1 MGASAARNPISS
13 HISLPEMA
21 LNTVIYYA
29 AMRGID
35 YLSEAVTV
43 EAAPAQTETKPSA
56 APAKEALAAE
66 KKRREDEKKHKKKVE
81 EIQRS
86 NIIFDVK
93 PLGDD
98 TDLNE
103 MEKVVRAITLDGLTW
118 GPSKFVDIAYG
129 VKKLQIS
136 CVVVDDK
143 VFTEDIEEGIM
154 AHEELVQSV
163 DIASFTKV

>member
-1 MGASAARNPISS
+1 MIFSS
-13 HISLPEMA
+13 YVSD
-21 LNTVIYYA
+21 TC
-29 AMRGID
+29 
-35 YLSEAVTV
+35 S
-43 EAAPAQTETKPSA
+43 
-56 APAKEALAAE
+56 
-66 KKRREDEKKHKKKVE
+66 
-81 EIQRS
+81 
-86 NIIFDVK
+86 IFDVK

-143 VFTEDIEEGIM
+143 VPLSRLSFQDLNKDRSVGGRADRVPCFRAQVYTEDIEEQIM

>member
-1 MGASAARNPISS
+1 
-13 HISLPEMA
+13 MA

-56 APAKEALAAE
+56 APAKEAPAAKKAEEEVDEDDLFGGVDEEELAAE

-86 NIIFDVK
+86 NMYDPPHHALSLCSIA
-93 PLGDD
+93 PL
-98 TDLNE
+98 L
-103 MEKVVRAITLDGLTW
+103 AQ
-118 GPSKFVDIAYG
+118 FVI
-129 VKKLQIS
+129 QN
-136 CVVVDDK
+136 
-143 VFTEDIEEGIM
+143 FE
-154 AHEELVQSV
+154 
-163 DIASFTKV
+163 

>member
-1 MGASAARNPISS
+1 
-13 HISLPEMA
+13 
-21 LNTVIYYA
+21 
-29 AMRGID
+29 MRGID

-56 APAKEALAAE
+56 APAKEAPAAKKAEEEVDEDDLFGGVDEEELAA
-66 KKRREDEKKHKKKVE
+66 EKKHKKKVE

-163 DIASFTKV
+163 DIASFT

>member
-1 MGASAARNPISS
+1 MCS
-13 HISLPEMA
+13 
-21 LNTVIYYA
+21 
-29 AMRGID
+29 
-35 YLSEAVTV
+35 
-43 EAAPAQTETKPSA
+43 
-56 APAKEALAAE
+56 
-66 KKRREDEKKHKKKVE
+66 
-81 EIQRS
+81 
-86 NIIFDVK
+86 IFDVK

-143 VFTEDIEEGIM
+143 VR
-154 AHEELVQSV
+154 S
-163 DIASFTKV
+163 SFFSPRSLIDLHFRAGRVIIT